1 MQYFT
6 IQARS
11 NREAIEKMKVTYG
24 EDARILT
31 HRGVRVGG
39 FLGLFSSEGVE
50 VTGYL
55 SEDGSR
61 KRKADVEEQKRAIL
75 DGVKKEQTLSVLLQE
90 IQGLRESLE
99 SRPVAAPAHSPE
111 LHPSLRQL
119 EELLTSNEF
128 AADYIAGL
136 RERARRE
143 FSLEALENY
152 PLLQNAAVGWIGE
165 RIDIDPPLSF
175 TSRGAKIVIVVGPT
189 GVGKTTTIAKLAAIY
204 GLGDGRTPARRV
216 RIITIDNYR
225 IAAKQ
230 QIETYAE
237 IMRIPVSLVESAED
251 LRKNIALYQDTDLIL
266 VDTIGRSPRDL
277 GKLAEM
283 KEILGA
289 CGGQSS
295 VFLALSATTKA
306 SDTEEILRQYAPF
319 GYRAVILTKL
329 DETMRIGNV
338 LSCLARQ
345 RTPIAYLCDGQG
357 VPQDLEEATPV
368 RLLMNMEGFRIDRD
382 ALEKRFAAA
391 AEETVPSGTTARG
404 AAARTATAAQTAAA
418 QNPSADVHGG
428 FGTPMQM
435 NPSRTTMQNPLS
447 TSARNPSST
456 PMHRR
461 GT

>member
-11 NREAIEKMKVTYG
+11 NREAIEKMKITYG

-31 HRGVRVGG
+31 HRGVRLGG

-55 SEDGSR
+55 SEDGGR
-61 KRKADVEEQKRAIL
+61 KRKAVVEEQKRAIL
-75 DGVKKEQTLSVLLQE
+75 DGVKKEQTLTALLQE
-90 IQGLRESLE
+90 IQGLRESLD

-119 EELLTSNEF
+119 EELMASNEF
-128 AADYIAGL
+128 APDYIAGL

-152 PLLQNAAVGWIGE
+152 ALLQNAAVGWIGE

-175 TSRGAKIVIVVGPT
+175 TARGAKIVIVVGPT

-295 VFLALSATTKA
+295 VYLALSATTKA

-357 VPQDLEEATPV
+357 VPQDLEAATPV

-382 ALEKRFAAA
+382 ALEKRFSIA
-391 AEETVPSGTTARG
+391 AEDGVTSGTTARG
-404 AAARTATAAQTAAA
+404 PAAQRIAAAETI
-418 QNPSADVHGG
+418 SAV
-428 FGTPMQM
+428 P
-435 NPSRTTMQNPLS
+435 
-447 TSARNPSST
+447 ARRVT
-456 PMHRR
+456 
-461 GT
+461 

>member
-11 NREAIEKMKVTYG
+11 NREALEKMKTAYG

-31 HRGVRVGG
+31 HRSVRLGG
-39 FLGLFSSEGVE
+39 FLGLFASEGVE

-55 SEDGSR
+55 SEDGNR
-61 KRKADVEEQKRAIL
+61 KRKAEVDEQKRAIL
-75 DGVKKEQTLSVLLQE
+75 ETVKKDQTMQTLLLE
-90 IQGLRESLE
+90 IQGLRETLSAL
-99 SRPVAAPAHSPE
+99 PAPAASHGPD

-119 EELLTSNEF
+119 EELLASNEF
-128 AADYIAGL
+128 APDYVAGL

-152 PLLQNAAVGWIGE
+152 PRLMNAAVGWIGE
-165 RIDIDPPLSF
+165 RIEIDPPLGF
-175 TSRGAKIVIVVGPT
+175 AGRGTKIVIVVGPT

-204 GLGDGRTPARRV
+204 GLGDGRTPPRRV

-251 LRKNIALYQDTDLIL
+251 LRKNLALYQDTDLIL

-283 KEILGA
+283 KEILSA
-289 CGGQSS
+289 CGGQSR
-295 VFLALSATTKA
+295 VYLALSATTKA
-306 SDTEEILRQYAPF
+306 SDTEEILRQYSPF

-329 DETMRIGNV
+329 DETMRIGNI

-357 VPQDLEEATPV
+357 VPQDLEEASPV
-368 RLLMNMEGFRIDRD
+368 RLLMNMEGFRIDREE
-382 ALEKRFAAA
+382 LEKRFGAGA
-391 AEETVPSGTTARG
+391 AENGRTVGAGASPG
-404 AAARTATAAQTAAA
+404 AAT
-418 QNPSADVHGG
+418 G
-428 FGTPMQM
+428 
-435 NPSRTTMQNPLS
+435 
-447 TSARNPSST
+447 
-456 PMHRR
+456 HRR
-461 GT
+461 VT